1 MQENCQ
7 ISTRDEIL
15 PLRAKMLRPN
25 QSVESAH
32 FDRDLEPNTLH
43 FSCSASGQM
52 VCVLTFLP
60 NVCPVMDLA
69 KPYQLRGMATDTV
82 AHGKGY
88 GAKLLGFAC
97 EYLQENHLAAAV
109 WCNARES
116 AIGFYEKLGFQSVG
130 DYFEIAGIGRHV
142 VMFKMLAINA

>member
-1 MQENCQ
+1 MQETCQ
-7 ISTRDEIL
+7 LSTRDEIL
-15 PLRAKMLRPN
+15 PLRAKILRPN

-43 FSCSASGQM
+43 FSCAVAGE
-52 VCVLTFLP
+52 VLCVLTFLP
-60 NVCPVMDLA
+60 NACPVIDLA
-69 KPYQLRGMATDTV
+69 KPYQLRGMATDTS

-88 GAKLLGFAC
+88 GAKLLNFAC
-97 EYLQENHLAAAV
+97 RHLQANHLASEV

-130 DYFEIAGIGRHV
+130 DYFDIAGIGRHV
-142 VMFKMLAINA
+142 VMFKMLGKSA